1 MPLVGVGTSSRP
13 LSRRVCPRY
22 ALLSEPEGSA
32 GREEKK
38 AEMAT
43 ELKALDQALRD
54 GGGKYIGG
62 GDAPCEVDCSLG
74 PKLWHTLVCLETLA
88 GLDMFAECGSDLEA
102 LAAYMR
108 MVEASEA
115 WQRTNYT
122 KSVTQKF
129 WGDYLIYAGKMESYE
144 PPTDAVEASRQWK
157 GVGGEAQ
164 TWEGRAGRH
173 TEVELFAMARPHC
186 GNGVDV
192 ERGACRYCQWV
203 CLWLEAKGIDY
214 VVTFI
219 GSF

>member
-1 MPLVGVGTSSRP
+1 
-13 LSRRVCPRY
+13 
-22 ALLSEPEGSA
+22 
-32 GREEKK
+32 
-38 AEMAT
+38 MAT